1 MAIGRWFWHIIT
13 AMVRGCLVLA
23 VTAAIVSVLAA
34 LVATHKLPQGFALF
48 LIVAIV
54 IISGLLGAVG
64 ALAWRLSHIGELVHV
79 AETVVEQS
87 GHHHQSSSAHP

>member
-34 LVATHKLPQGFALF
+34 FVATHQPPQGFALF

-64 ALAWRLSHIGELVHV
+64 ALAWRLSHIGELVHAAEAV
-79 AETVVEQS
+79 AEHS
-87 GHHHQSSSAHP
+87 GHHQSPTAHP